1 MSILE
6 DVWRAEWPHVL
17 GALLRR
23 DGDVGRCEDA
33 AQEAFEAAARQWGDA
48 PPENPR
54 GWLIRVGSRR
64 LIDRERA
71 DAARAEREEAD
82 AVAPAPG
89 AAVEHDDSLELLLLA
104 CHPALTRPSQVALT
118 LRLVCGLDAA
128 AIAAAFLVPEATMA
142 QRLSR
147 ARTTLR
153 DAGARFELPAAD
165 ELPGRL
171 AAVLDV
177 LYLLFNEGYART
189 AGDALLDTSLTSE
202 AIRLTRLL
210 PDYDEVSGALA
221 LMLLTRAREAARTG
235 ERGEL
240 IPLAEQDRALWRAE
254 DIAEGVAILE
264 RVLPRGPV
272 GRFQLQAA
280 IAAVHA
286 EAAAYEDTDWEQI
299 LVLYDMLEEQAPSP
313 AVTLNR
319 AVAVGMARGPE
330 QGLSIVDDLLRDPRM
345 ARHHR
350 THAVRAHL
358 LELAGDPAE
367 AAGEYALA
375 AGLTA
380 SLPEQRYLNARAA
393 ASDGSVI

>member
-48 PPENPR
+48 PPDNPR

-165 ELPGRL
+165 ELPG
-171 AAVLDV
+171 AA
-177 LYLLFNEGYART
+177 GRGARRPVP
-189 AGDALLDTSLTSE
+189 ALQRGLH
-202 AIRLTRLL
+202 AHGGRR
-210 PDYDEVSGALA
+210 
-221 LMLLTRAREAARTG
+221 AARHLAD
-235 ERGEL
+235 ERGD
-240 IPLAEQDRALWRAE
+240 P
-254 DIAEGVAILE
+254 
-264 RVLPRGPV
+264 PRRGCCPTTT
-272 GRFQLQAA
+272 R
-280 IAAVHA
+280 
-286 EAAAYEDTDWEQI
+286 
-299 LVLYDMLEEQAPSP
+299 SP
-313 AVTLNR
+313 AR
-319 AVAVGMARGPE
+319 SR
-330 QGLSIVDDLLRDPRM
+330 
-345 ARHHR
+345 
-350 THAVRAHL
+350 
-358 LELAGDPAE
+358 
-367 AAGEYALA
+367 
-375 AGLTA
+375 
-380 SLPEQRYLNARAA
+380 
-393 ASDGSVI
+393 